1 MKFDKELWEKV
12 TEYHGHKC
20 PGIAMG
26 FKMCEAAILEMDANP
41 SEDEVVCISENKTC
55 PVDAVRF
62 IFGCTEDNQKLE
74 IRPSDDLAF
83 SFFNKTNGEKL
94 KVQLKE
100 LNKDKKM
107 DKNEFMDY
115 ILNANAFDLVV
126 FSDPVFEF

>member
-1 MKFDKELWEKV
+1 MDRKLWEK
-12 TEYHGHKC
+12 TIEFHGHEC

-26 FKMCEAAILEMDANP
+26 FKMCEAAILEMDVNIL
-41 SEDEVVCISENKTC
+41 EDEVVCISENKTC

-94 KVQLKE
+94 KVKLKE
-100 LNKDKKM
+100 LKKDKKM
-107 DKNEFMDY
+107 DKNEFMNY
-115 ILNANAFDLVV
+115 ILNANPFELVE
-126 FSDPVFEF
+126 FSEPVFEF

>member
-1 MKFDKELWEKV
+1 MDRKLWEE
-12 TEYHGHKC
+12 TIEFHGHEC

-26 FKMCEAAILEMDANP
+26 FKMCEAAILEMDVNIL
-41 SEDEVVCISENKTC
+41 EDEVVCISENKTC

-94 KVQLKE
+94 KVKLKE
-100 LNKDKKM
+100 LNKDKKI
-107 DKNEFMDY
+107 DKNEFMNY
-115 ILNANAFDLVV
+115 ILNANPFELVE
-126 FSDPVFEF
+126 FSEPVFEF

>member
-1 MKFDKELWEKV
+1 M
-12 TEYHGHKC
+12 
-20 PGIAMG
+20 
-26 FKMCEAAILEMDANP
+26 
-41 SEDEVVCISENKTC
+41 
-55 PVDAVRF
+55 
-62 IFGCTEDNQKLE
+62 E

-115 ILNANAFDLVV
+115 LLNANAFDLVV

>member
-41 SEDEVVCISENKTC
+41 SEDEIVCISENKTC

-62 IFGCTEDNQKLE
+62 IFGCTEDNQGNGD
-74 IRPSDDLAF
+74 SDDTLSGWQF
-83 SFFNKTNGEKL
+83 CIRLSLGRW
-94 KVQLKE
+94 
-100 LNKDKKM
+100 
-107 DKNEFMDY
+107 Y
-115 ILNANAFDLVV
+115 RG
-126 FSDPVFEF
+126 